1 MTEAQRRALETARK
15 RRSGDDRIEEQ
26 DPTMSPREQRSS
38 GEVYCQTKGGVKLTI
53 LPNGLV
59 VPR

>member
-15 RRSGDDRIEEQ
+15 RRSGDDRIEEY
-26 DPTMSPREQRSS
+26 DPKVSPRLV
-38 GEVYCQTKGGVKLTI
+38 GDEVHCETKRGVKLTI